1 MAKNNRF
8 HTQWPE
14 VPEMGTFEAFTL
26 PSMTEPDNSMSIPE
40 IIARYTRGQ
49 GIPVQQYQW
58 TAGQAAPED
67 GESVPQD
74 ATAEAVL
81 ELAAADPVFNPTGT
95 DAAPTAAEP
104 AAEPP
109 VGEPAPAGA

>member
-1 MAKNNRF
+1 
-8 HTQWPE
+8 
-14 VPEMGTFEAFTL
+14 
-26 PSMTEPDNSMSIPE
+26 MSIPE

-67 GESVPQD
+67 GEPVPQD

-81 ELAAADPVFNPTGT
+81 ELAAQDPVVNPTGT
-95 DAAPTAAEP
+95 GAAPTAAAPAAATQTAAP

-109 VGEPAPAGA
+109 AGEPAPAGA